1 MKLLRV
7 PSMPA
12 ALSIDYLA
20 VIAVVAVMFAPPPIS
35 PWLWP
40 LKALLRLTLD
50 AAWLPPSFLGLDEY
64 RVFVSIGMKLD
75 LEASPVICFIEL

>member
-1 MKLLRV
+1 M
-7 PSMPA
+7 
-12 ALSIDYLA
+12 
-20 VIAVVAVMFAPPPIS
+20 
-35 PWLWP
+35 
-40 LKALLRLTLD
+40 D